1 MEFTESPSLDQGQGS
16 TVNFSPESASQLGV
30 EWDAFGYTADLPK
43 GGLPLWVPLGF
54 LRGDKPF
61 SLVFTV

>member
-1 MEFTESPSLDQGQGS
+1 M
-16 TVNFSPESASQLGV
+16 NFSPESASQLGV